1 MNLNILF
8 ASMLALAPLS
18 GMALAHES
26 KAPAKVAAPQVNE
39 KAKPAIA
46 VVDQFSAAMK
56 AGDLDRAGG
65 LLADD
70 VLILESG
77 GAEHSRKEYLA
88 GHAVQDA
95 AFLKNAHVQIT
106 RRTAQMEGK
115 VAWVGTQSELHASKD
130 GKSLTML
137 STETMVLRQA
147 KAGWRITHIHWSSR
161 PKR

>member
-8 ASMLALAPLS
+8 ASMLVLAPLS

-26 KAPAKVAAPQVNE
+26 KAPAKVAAAQVNE

-88 GHAVQDA
+88 GHAVHDA

-106 RRTAQMEGK
+106 RRTARMEGK
-115 VAWVGTQSELHASKD
+115 VTWVGTESELHSSKD
-130 GKSLTML
+130 GKPLTML
-137 STETMVLRQA
+137 STETMVLRQTQ
-147 KAGWRITHIHWSSR
+147 AGWRITHIHWSSR